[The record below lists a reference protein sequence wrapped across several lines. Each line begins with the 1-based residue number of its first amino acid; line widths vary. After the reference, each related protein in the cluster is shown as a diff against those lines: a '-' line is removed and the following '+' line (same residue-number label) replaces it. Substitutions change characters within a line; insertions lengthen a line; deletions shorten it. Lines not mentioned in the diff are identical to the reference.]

1 MIISGRYGNANIGR
15 IINVYPSS
23 DTVAAS
29 LAMELAALTLQTNGP
44 SVTNGFHLGGGLYA
58 VHQDG
63 ANGILPGTIP
73 WPFTNIPRP
82 PSQLSNRIGTYL
94 IAEILKNDPKGRVIK
109 AIRRKT
115 VLDTKIVI
123 VKEGKR
129 FMCTDAEGRDMR
141 TRLQW
146 QQRIGTMLKNKVI
159 MPEIYEYFE
168 KDGDAFL
175 AMEFIDGSTF
185 RKFVL
190 QPFEKG
196 SWIDFPPPVHL
207 AAIDKLLEIVGI
219 AETIHGEGLVHRDLS
234 TMNFLIRKGKLCLL
248 DMELAYYMKED
259 YPNPPFGVGSE
270 GYMSPEQRRGD
281 IPTFKEDIYAIG
293 AIMQKMFTG
302 VDPYRLFSAEYAE
315 MREKMIFFV
324 HDEALATLVAGC
336 LNIDPGARPSLNIV
350 KETLESA
357 RARLAQGLIVN
368 PALDDINEGRLRS
381 IILQGIDSLAR
392 QFGATGQWFSRDQ
405 EQTNLAPTEEGEYK
419 VYLNFH
425 QGAAGIMYMLCR
437 AASAGFDISGCRPII
452 DANWQDIADYYL
464 NQPEAISPGLG
475 QGLAGVALTIATAH
489 NTQLLPTGWPVQD
502 TLAKCFTMV
511 NASPGIYDGQAGQG
525 VAAIAVAG
533 VLPGV
538 TALLPHLVN
547 TILPMQTPKGEWLFQ
562 MPGEEQTIS
571 HAGFMAGTAGITYFL
586 LCCYGVTKED
596 AVKTAAVKAL
606 KYLQSTV
613 QVKDGKRII
622 DKQEAPVD
630 IFYGLGG
637 IALTFIK
644 AYEILQDPI
653 YKQFAE
659 AILNALPARYLMNNL
674 TTSVGITGIGEVYL
688 EAHRV
693 FQDDAWRKR
702 AAFIA
707 KALTYMALDNGA
719 GGKFWLTDNPRVT
732 TADLMV
738 GNAGIIHFLLR
749 YLHPGKF
756 GFPMLTA

>member
-1 MIISGRYGNANIGR
+1 
-15 IINVYPSS
+15 
-23 DTVAAS
+23 
-29 LAMELAALTLQTNGP
+29 
-44 SVTNGFHLGGGLYA
+44 
-58 VHQDG
+58 
-63 ANGILPGTIP
+63 
-73 WPFTNIPRP
+73 
-82 PSQLSNRIGTYL
+82 
-94 IAEILKNDPKGRVIK
+94 
-109 AIRRKT
+109 
-115 VLDTKIVI
+115 
-123 VKEGKR
+123 
-129 FMCTDAEGRDMR
+129 
-141 TRLQW
+141 
-146 QQRIGTMLKNKVI
+146 
-159 MPEIYEYFE
+159 
-168 KDGDAFL
+168 
-175 AMEFIDGSTF
+175 
-185 RKFVL
+185 
-190 QPFEKG
+190 
-196 SWIDFPPPVHL
+196 
-207 AAIDKLLEIVGI
+207 
-219 AETIHGEGLVHRDLS
+219 
-234 TMNFLIRKGKLCLL
+234 MNFLIRKGKLCLL
-248 DMELAYYMKED
+248 DMELAYYIKED

-270 GYMSPEQRRGD
+270 GYMSPEQRRAD
-281 IPTFKEDIYAIG
+281 IPTFKEDVYAIG

-302 VDPYRLFSAEYAE
+302 VDPYRLFNADYTQV
-315 MREKMIFFV
+315 RERMNFFV
-324 HDEALATLVAGC
+324 HDEALAKLVADC
-336 LNIDPGARPSLNIV
+336 LNIDPGARPSLNAI
-350 KETLESA
+350 KEVLQAA
-357 RARLAQGLIVN
+357 RVRLAQGLTVK
-368 PALDDINEGRLRS
+368 PALDEINEEHLRM
-381 IILQGIDSLAR
+381 IINQSIDSLAR

-437 AASAGFDISGCRPII
+437 AASAGFDISGCRPIM

-475 QGLAGVALTIATAH
+475 QGLAGVALAIATAH
-489 NTQLLPTGWPVQD
+489 GSQLLPTEWPVQE

-525 VAAIAVAG
+525 IAAIAVAV

-547 TILPMQTPKGEWLFQ
+547 TVLPMQTPKGEWLFQ

-586 LCCYGVTKED
+586 LCCYGVTKEE
-596 AVKTAAVKAL
+596 AVKAAAVKAL

-613 QVKDGKRII
+613 QVRDGKRIM
-622 DKQEAPVD
+622 DKQEAPID

-644 AYEILQDPI
+644 AYEVLQDPA

-688 EAHRV
+688 EAYRV
-693 FQDDAWRKR
+693 FQDDTWRKR
-702 AAFIA
+702 ATFIA